1 MRRAMREAEFI
12 LFQWWFECWTRGY
25 QLLERFDLKSRV
37 ASMPIVIDV
46 HKFSTGPKKPLSE
59 LLGRTTDLPPSDG
72 LLLFHPSRQ
81 MLSRQW
87 GVYFGNDILYRALSK
102 LKTEGLRYTLV
113 IVEKGMRDEILAKEL
128 IRELNIEDRV
138 IWVPAMKRHRLIDW
152 YRTADIT
159 IASVAG
165 GLFGSVCIE
174 ALACGCPLIG
184 NIVTESDDPT
194 FWKPT
199 LYPPFMNVSSE
210 EDIMRAVRRSATHR
224 TELAEMGAAGRR
236 WIEENMSGEAV
247 AEKLVKLYQHVLESP
262 SGKGRSPLVP
272 TFARGL
278 ADVNS
283 QKLWNT
289 MGRLFDAADAAPSS
303 HGIRDGFIGRLSAT
317 RLRVGVRTG
326 PKRPSSQLKIF
337 GQAILAGIVLRKT
350 PRSSPML
357 CKCQSETETPRFCR
371 FGP

>member
-1 MRRAMREAEFI
+1 M
-12 LFQWWFECWTRGY
+12 
-25 QLLERFDLKSRV
+25 
-37 ASMPIVIDV
+37 
-46 HKFSTGPKKPLSE
+46 
-59 LLGRTTDLPPSDG
+59 
-72 LLLFHPSRQ
+72 
-81 MLSRQW
+81 
-87 GVYFGNDILYRALSK
+87 
-102 LKTEGLRYTLV
+102 
-113 IVEKGMRDEILAKEL
+113 

-138 IWVPAMKRHRLIDW
+138 VWVPVMKRHRLIDW

-159 IASVAG
+159 ISSVAG

-210 EDIMRAVRRSATHR
+210 EDIMRALRHCATHR
-224 TELAEMGAAGRR
+224 VELAEMGAAGRR
-236 WIEENMSGEAV
+236 WIEENMSGEVV
-247 AEKLVKLYQHVLESP
+247 AKKLIELYQHVLESP
-262 SGKGRSPLVP
+262 SEKGRSPLVP

-303 HGIRDGFIGRLSAT
+303 T
-317 RLRVGVRTG
+317 E
-326 PKRPSSQLKIF
+326 
-337 GQAILAGIVLRKT
+337 
-350 PRSSPML
+350 
-357 CKCQSETETPRFCR
+357 SETGLLAACQQLAYELASERGRNGQVHNLRFLAKQFLLELSSGKHR
-371 FGP
+371 VLHRLTR